1 MSFLVKNL
9 NDTIV
14 DSILENENVYS
25 VDIFKNERVIL
36 KIESFNENV
45 ITDILKVVV
54 NNGGLIES
62 IYTQEPSLEDVF
74 IKATAE
80 VDENARA

>member
-1 MSFLVKNL
+1 MK
-9 NDTIV
+9 
-14 DSILENENVYS
+14 
-25 VDIFKNERVIL
+25 
-36 KIESFNENV
+36 NV

-74 IKATAE
+74 IRATAE

>member
-1 MSFLVKNL
+1 MKMFTVLISLK
-9 NDTIV
+9 
-14 DSILENENVYS
+14 
-25 VDIFKNERVIL
+25 RVIL

>member
-14 DSILENENVYS
+14 DSILDNENVYS
-25 VDIFKNERVIL
+25 VDIVKNERVIL

-45 ITDILKVVV
+45 VTDILKVVV

-74 IKATAE
+74 IKATEE